1 MTGQANAAQITSAV
15 ANQRQTA
22 ACTPYKGLIH
32 FEGTDMK
39 AALLTTF
46 GTAPEITDLA
56 DPVCPPDGAIVA
68 VRACGVCRSDHHAW
82 KGADADVVL
91 PHVMGHEFSGDVLE
105 VGPECH
111 SVQPGDRVTAP
122 FILGCGTCPD
132 CRAGEPT
139 ICDHQHVIGF
149 TGWGAFAE
157 RIAMSRADFNLV
169 RLPDGVDYLTAA
181 GMGCRVTTAFRG
193 IVDRARIQPGEWLA
207 VHGCGGVGL
216 SAIMIGAALGARVL
230 AVDINPQALE
240 KAREMGATA
249 VLDARTCD
257 NVAQA
262 VRDMTD
268 GGVHVSVDALGIT
281 QTFNTSL
288 QSLRKMGRHVQIGMP
303 LGAHATPSLPLLDLV
318 YARQITLHGT
328 RGIGA
333 HRFSALFDMI
343 SAGRMNPSRLITRDI
358 ALSDLP
364 NALLEM
370 DNFQGCGVTVIDR
383 MSA

>member
-1 MTGQANAAQITSAV
+1 
-15 ANQRQTA
+15 
-22 ACTPYKGLIH
+22 
-32 FEGTDMK
+32 MK
-39 AALLTTF
+39 AALLTAFET
-46 GTAPEITDLA
+46 PPQIVDVA
-56 DPVCPPDGAIVA
+56 DPDCPRDGAIIA

-82 KGADADVVL
+82 KGADPDVVL

-105 VGPECH
+105 IGPECRG
-111 SVQPGDRVTAP
+111 VKPGDRVTAP
-122 FILGCGTCPD
+122 FILGCGAYPD

-139 ICDHQHVIGF
+139 ICDYQHVIGF

-157 RIAMSRADFNLV
+157 RIAIPRADFNLV
-169 RLPDGVDYLTAA
+169 RLPDSVDYLSAA

-193 IVDRARIQPGEWLA
+193 IVDRAHIQPGEWLA

-230 AVDINPQALE
+230 AVDINRHALE
-240 KAREMGATA
+240 KAREMGANA
-249 VLDARTCD
+249 VLDAGACGD
-257 NVAQA
+257 VGQA

-268 GGVHVSVDALGIT
+268 SGVHVSVDALGLN
-281 QTFNTSL
+281 QTFINSL
-288 QSLRKMGRHVQIGMP
+288 TSLRKMGRHVQIGMP
-303 LGAHATPSLPLLDLV
+303 LGAHATPPLPLLDLV

-343 SAGRMNPSRLITRDI
+343 RAGRMDPSQLITRKI
-358 ALSDLP
+358 ALSDTP
-364 NALLEM
+364 SALVEM

-383 MSA
+383 MSE